1 MSKTRTNKDYIK
13 YRIKVQQEYVQN
25 SSYFCDTIPEK
36 NRMSIVNDCLFK
48 STRQYVPELHDNA
61 AKSIEELQAQLRFA
75 LTINRNLQ
83 SKYGY
88 SMDQELLTEFAKS
101 SVEDQK
107 EEYAKL
113 ITTMDEVL
121 GVKDFNNSR
130 LFYPGFPEEVME
142 KSDAELYATAFL
154 YYLGTYGMGISDFA
168 QVMADAG
175 LISKEAP
182 ERTPL
187 VEVFDR
193 SVKYINK
200 ATEKDFHELIKQRI
214 HGNGLNAANR
224 DLLLKYAA
232 TWKSDFL
239 NAVPGPYKSKEN
251 EALVA
256 SWLHDH
262 GHDSVI
268 LSNHLCKD
276 ATDILRV
283 ISVISQKNGARNGR
297 ITRDEEFNKVAETP
311 ERLLTPK
318 SFEVRLSKDDKKFVK
333 TLMNNCKNLFR
344 DMWTQEPYWKEVM
357 RNIDARKGPDKVVR
371 AFNNLASGIKK
382 DEYGAV
388 VETQHAAFVRAKES
402 MKKKNDVMPMVQF
415 ARHNPGLFLQKAANV
430 MSIAANDQKPS
441 LISALSD
448 AAMQVDPAA
457 ALKTYNA
464 ISQRQCID
472 TRVVR
477 NHSRV
482 LQKTDNDPI
491 KLSEIDAKNM
501 QTALMFGVQKLLSV
515 LPAMGKVYIDPAL
528 DQIKVP
534 QRQDVKGSDGATVST
549 GSLIPC
555 DKNKNLVLAGISWST
570 RGVDLDLHATPV
582 SNIADLD
589 NVKVDEDHAITFS
602 NLRESWGIH
611 SGDFTSG
618 DPFGDGKGA
627 QEFIVFNK
635 DTVKRHGYDYIVFDV
650 YGFNENLSA
659 DDTIRSVFM
668 EREGNYADA
677 RKECADYA
685 SHYRYAEQRV
695 FERPVFCGDVVEP
708 STFEESVKLSAKGHS
723 AITFAYDVKNDG
735 FIWLDEPLLGDRT
748 HEFSGLYGDNAAKC
762 LALLHAI
769 QNPEP
774 TLGQL
779 FRTYAEAT
787 HSEIVNDMT
796 IADMVCTYKPI
807 DAKESGLK
815 ENAIAINSMEK
826 EKIYEEFCIKQPN
839 TSALISNK
847 SFSLHKPEMIEHVES
862 FAKSERH
869 ERAIDDQLH

>member
-13 YRIKVQQEYVQN
+13 HRIKVQQEYVQN
-25 SSYFCDTIPEK
+25 SSYFCDAIPEK
-36 NRMSIVNDCLFK
+36 NRMPIVNDCLFK

-193 SVKYINK
+193 PVKYINK
-200 ATEKDFHELIKQRI
+200 ATEKDFHELMKQRI

-297 ITRDEEFNKVAETP
+297 ITRDEEFNKVAESP

-357 RNIDARKGPDKVVR
+357 RNIDARKGPAKVVQ
-371 AFNNLASGIKK
+371 AFNNLANGIQK
-382 DEYGAV
+382 DEHGMLV
-388 VETQHAAFVRAKES
+388 QTQNAEFVRAKEA
-402 MKKKNDVMPMVQF
+402 MKNKDNIEPMISF
-415 ARHNPGLFLQKAANV
+415 AHKNPGYFLQHCVNV
-430 MSIAANDQKPS
+430 MTIASEDQKIP
-441 LISALSD
+441 LMSALTD
-448 AAMQVDPAA
+448 VAAQVDPST

-464 ISQRQCID
+464 VGLREKLTS
-472 TRVVR
+472 RVIR
-477 NHSRV
+477 NHSKV
-482 LQKTDNDPI
+482 LQKTDTDPV
-491 KLSEIDAKNM
+491 KLNAQDSQNM
-501 QTALMFGVQKLLSV
+501 RTAISYGLKKALEQMPSF
-515 LPAMGKVYIDPAL
+515 GKVYIDPKL
-528 DQIKVP
+528 NDVKVP

-549 GSLIPC
+549 ASRIPGSK
-555 DKNKNLVLAGISWST
+555 DKNLILAGISWKT
-570 RGVDLDLHATPV
+570 DDLDLDLHATPI
-582 SNIADLD
+582 SDICDLSE
-589 NVKVDEDHAITFS
+589 VVVEQSITWR
-602 NLRESWGIH
+602 NLRTPWGLH

-618 DPFGDGKGA
+618 DPFEDGKGA
-627 QEFIVFNK
+627 QEFVVIDKSLAKKYNI
-635 DTVKRHGYDYIVFDV
+635 DYILFDV
-650 YGFNENLSA
+650 YGYNAGLNT
-659 DDTIRSVFM
+659 DDSIRTLFM
-668 EREGNYADA
+668 EREGSLSDLPYKFK
-677 RKECADYA
+677 RGT
-685 SHYRYAEQRV
+685 
-695 FERPVFCGDVVEP
+695 RPVFCGEVVEP
-708 STFEESVKLSAKGHS
+708 STFEESVKLQAKGDS
-723 AITFAYDVKNDG
+723 VIMFAYDVQKDN
-735 FIWLDEPLLGDRT
+735 FIWLDEPLLPSRT
-748 HEFSGLYGDNAAKC
+748 RGFYGLDGDNSAKC

-774 TLGQL
+774 TMGQL
-779 FRTYAEAT
+779 FMAYAEAT
-787 HSEIVNDMT
+787 NSEIVDDIT
-796 IADMVCTYKPI
+796 QADHVFTYKPI
-807 DAKESGLK
+807 DAVEAHLK
-815 ENAIAINSMEK
+815 ENAITINSMQK
-826 EKIYEEFCIKQPN
+826 EQIYEDYCVKLDRNPLTAN
-839 TSALISNK
+839 RP
-847 SFSLHKPEMIEHVES
+847 FSLEKPDVVKHAES
-862 FAKSERH
+862 KHNLEKQKVSELSH
-869 ERAIDDQLH
+869 